1 EAYYEAHPK
10 IWFDTLYHEYTY
22 QIVAVFLSSVQAG
35 STEDF
40 DFYDYIRIE
49 SKEDF
54 EAYVNGAKEA
64 SLYDDAICVREMY
77 ARGFEFAPIDI
88 YKAKAN
94 RFQIVDGKLMP
105 SLQTINGMGEKA
117 AFQAEE
123 EAKTAE
129 FVSVNDYKNR
139 TKIPQSVIETMQKLG
154 LLGNLPQ
161 DEQLSFEDFF
171 KGWEKNITD

>member
-1 EAYYEAHPK
+1 MAFRIAYCKVYHPLAYYAAYFSIRAK
-10 IWFDTLYHEYTY
+10 
-22 QIVAVFLSSVQAG
+22 
-35 STEDF
+35 DF
-40 DFYDYIRIE
+40 DYEIMAQGLDHLQ
-49 SKEDF
+49 KEMDKIKTKI
-54 EAYVNGAKEA
+54 ADHTATPKEA

-161 DEQLSFEDFF
+161 DEQLSFEDLFQGMG
-171 KGWEKNITD
+171 KTI